1 MTADEFAQAFTEA
14 LNQEDVRLSP
24 DSVFREAVQWDSLC
38 VLLTIAFA
46 DEAYGK
52 EVSAKQIAGAQTV
65 TDLWRLLEGTGG

>member
-1 MTADEFAQAFTEA
+1 MTAEEFASAFTEA
-14 LNQEDVRLSP
+14 LNQEDVRLAP

-52 EVSAKQIAGAQTV
+52 ELSAKQIAATQTV
-65 TDLWRLLEGTGG
+65 SDLWKVLEGVDG